1 MGTWILGVQATR
13 TLEMG
18 RTVKRFILAASAIAG
33 ILSLAAC
40 GVSTEDFEAAQAS
53 HAAVASENEALQ
65 VQLEETQAQLALAQD
80 EAEELRAAEE
90 ERVAAQEAE
99 EARKAKEKKEKEA
112 AAKAEKAKANKA
124 KQITKRELA
133 QIVKKPDAHVDDN
146 VIVFGRVTQ
155 FDSATGPCTFRA
167 DLSHAQAGKYDYEHN
182 SMFTAGDGLFSCDVL
197 DDIVAEDIVQIT
209 ATVTGSLSYDTSIGG
224 STTVPEFQVAKI
236 KRL

>member
-1 MGTWILGVQATR
+1 MKRSIVTATA
-13 TLEMG
+13 L
-18 RTVKRFILAASAIAG
+18 AG
-33 ILSLAAC
+33 ILLLAAC
-40 GVSTEDFEAAQAS
+40 GVSAKEFEAAQAS
-53 HAAVASENEALQ
+53 SAAIAAEKEAL
-65 VQLEETQAQLALAQD
+65 QAQLAETETQLAL
-80 EAEELRAAEE
+80 AEEEAAGLHAAEE
-90 ERVAAQEAE
+90 ERVAAAEAQKSP
-99 EARKAKEKKEKEA
+99 KAKEKKEKEA

-133 QIVKKPDAHVDDN
+133 QIVKKPDAHIDDN

-155 FDSATGPCTFRA
+155 FDAATGPCTFRA
-167 DLSHAQAGKYDYEHN
+167 DLSHAHVGKYDYEHN

-224 STTVPEFQVAKI
+224 STTVPEFQVVKI